1 MRFTNQISQNVTLRV
16 AAAVIMAALLLGS
29 VEMPTPARAGSVV
42 PAGSAI
48 VSGEA
53 SETASVE
60 TTPVA
65 GLDWSFPSAAASES
79 VEPTPALKGTKLVKW
94 IIAETGREAGLSE
107 TEIDALLWIAY
118 RESRYHPKSHSR
130 SNCHGLFQ
138 LSKGMAHGKPW
149 DDPEWNTRRAI
160 KYMRGRYGGVLQA
173 KAFWKAHHWY

>member
-1 MRFTNQISQNVTLRV
+1 MSSTYQISQNVTLRI
-16 AAAVIMAALLLGS
+16 AAAVIMAALLVGG
-29 VEMPTPARAGSVV
+29 VEAPTPARAGSVV
-42 PAGSAI
+42 LAGSALE
-48 VSGEA
+48 SGETSAAA
-53 SETASVE
+53 SMETS
-60 TTPVA
+60 PVA
-65 GLDWSFPSAAASES
+65 GLDWSFPSDVPSAS
-79 VEPTPALKGTKLVKW
+79 VEPTPALKGTALVKW
-94 IIAETGREAGLSE
+94 VIEETAREEGCTE

-118 RESRYHPKSHSR
+118 RESRYHPTSHSR